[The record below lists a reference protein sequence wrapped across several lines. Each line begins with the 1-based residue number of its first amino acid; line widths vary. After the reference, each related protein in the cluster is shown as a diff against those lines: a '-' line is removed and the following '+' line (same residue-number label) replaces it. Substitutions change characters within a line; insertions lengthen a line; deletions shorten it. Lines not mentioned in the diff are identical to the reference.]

1 MANRIIDEPA
11 FNWWAKSVLRKRN
24 RIISKL
30 KSKYWETTHKF
41 GIEVPRSVEQALAI
55 DEQTGTDHW
64 RKALNKEMS
73 RVKVS
78 WKAHDGHT
86 QEQVRK
92 GEAKDLIGY
101 QEIKCHLIF
110 DIKMDFT
117 RKARFVAGGH
127 MTETPGS
134 ITYSSVV
141 SRDSIRLAFL
151 IAGLN
156 DLDIIAGDVTNAYL
170 FAPCREK
177 IWFEGKMFD
186 IKSSESKDG
195 FTTFKGLFDNEETLL
210 KQNLKKSWE
219 NNQTKQSQLFAQL
232 FHVLQNI
239 YFSNSDKDWTEAT
252 NELSTNSFS
261 SPNILSPFL
270 EIPTPPPLA

>member
-1 MANRIIDEPA
+1 MLTGFIPVLLIAVFSMLQQSIRKEMKEKMESEQLHTIVIADNEIH
-11 FNWWAKSVLRKRN
+11 WAKA
-24 RIISKL
+24 
-30 KSKYWETTHKF
+30 
-41 GIEVPRSVEQALAI
+41 G
-55 DEQTGTDHW
+55 
-64 RKALNKEMS
+64 KE
-73 RVKVS
+73 
-78 WKAHDGHT
+78 
-86 QEQVRK
+86 
-92 GEAKDLIGY
+92 
-101 QEIKCHLIF
+101 
-110 DIKMDFT
+110 
-117 RKARFVAGGH
+117 
-127 MTETPGS
+127 
-134 ITYSSVV
+134 
-141 SRDSIRLAFL
+141 
-151 IAGLN
+151 
-156 DLDIIAGDVTNAYL
+156 
-170 FAPCREK
+170 